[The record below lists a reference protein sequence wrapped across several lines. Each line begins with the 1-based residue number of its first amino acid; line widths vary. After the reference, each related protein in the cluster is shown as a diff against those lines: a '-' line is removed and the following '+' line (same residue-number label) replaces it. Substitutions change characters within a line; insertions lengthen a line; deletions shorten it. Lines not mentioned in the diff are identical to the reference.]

1 MEGLIEAYLS
11 VYDDI
16 NEDLKPLFPGA
27 PVHGHKFPLSDEERK
42 IAGSFGPWARRL
54 QQQIDNVTKKPEQ
67 EKSAKRKPTTDLSKV
82 KIGESYDSYDLV
94 LSYLLDEGYCDSQ
107 DSAVKMMTA
116 MSQDWIDHIISEAP
130 FQISGPHPTTIDGT
144 KLDYS
149 PSNVGKP
156 YQNKKRAQTRADKM
170 NQEHGAS
177 VYRVTKV
184 D

>member
-1 MEGLIEAYLS
+1 MEDLIEAYLS
-11 VYDDI
+11 VYNDI
-16 NEDLKPLFPGA
+16 NEKRLFPGS
-27 PVHGHKFPLSDEERK
+27 HSFPLSPEERK
-42 IAGSFGPWARRL
+42 IAQGLGRYADEL
-54 QQQIDNVTKKPEQ
+54 QREIDRVTNRTPTQ
-67 EKSAKRKPTTDLSKV
+67 KSAAKRKPTTNLKDV

-94 LSYLLDEGYCDSQ
+94 LSHLLDEGYCDSH
-107 DSAVKMMTA
+107 DSAIKMMAA
-116 MSQDWIDHIISEAP
+116 MSQDWINNIISEAP

-156 YQNKKRAQTRADKM
+156 YQDKKRAQTRADKM
-170 NQEHGAS
+170 NQEHGAN

>member
-1 MEGLIEAYLS
+1 MEDLIEAYLS
-11 VYDDI
+11 VYNDI
-16 NEDLKPLFPGA
+16 NEKRLFPGA
-27 PVHGHKFPLSDEERK
+27 PDHAHSFPLSPEERK
-42 IAGSFGPWARRL
+42 IAQGLGIYADKL
-54 QQQIDNVTKKPEQ
+54 QREIDRVTNRTPTQ
-67 EKSAKRKPTTDLSKV
+67 KSAAKRKPTTNLKDV

-94 LSYLLDEGYCDSQ
+94 LSHLLDEGYCDSH
-107 DSAVKMMTA
+107 DSAIKMMAA
-116 MSQDWIDHIISEAP
+116 MSQDWINNIISEAP

-170 NQEHGAS
+170 NQDHGAS